1 MRAIVL
7 AGGGSKGA
15 YQIGVWRALRKLNI
29 SYDIVT
35 GTSVGALNSA
45 FMVQNDYFKALLLW
59 YNLKSST
66 VYDSSMKIESNKDF
80 IKYAKKIFKDGGIKI
95 DNLEKTVDKYINIE
109 KIYKSK
115 IDMGIV
121 TVKFPSLEP
130 LELKKS
136 DIPKDKLKDYLLA
149 SASCFPAFPVKEIDG
164 EEYIDGGFYDNLP
177 INLAISMGATEII
190 AVDLDFIGVKQKIKD
205 NSIPIRVISPSS
217 KTGSFL
223 IFDKIS
229 SRRAIR
235 LGYNDTMK
243 SFGKLE
249 GNLFAFKK
257 GSLKYN
263 YLKYKDKFI
272 NKFHNFLNLED
283 KGLLSKIA
291 HISVYA
297 KVFNYD
303 DPSFYQKF
311 NDIVEKTGSIFD
323 LDDSYLYSM
332 NKYNKFLHLNLRK
345 LSKHSFDDIYSN
357 RNSSKIKRLF
367 NDDLMVAYLYNYL
380 NSGKDVSDISNIIL
394 IFPNAF
400 LSALYLIIT
409 K

>member
-59 YNLKSST
+59 YNLKSSN

-80 IKYAKKIFKDGGIKI
+80 VKYAKKIFNDGGIKI

-109 KIYKSK
+109 KIYKSR

-205 NSIPIRVISPSS
+205 KSIPIRVISPTG

-223 IFDKIS
+223 VFNKVS

-235 LGYNDTMK
+235 LGYNDAMK

-249 GNLFAFKK
+249 GELFTFKK
-257 GSLKYN
+257 GSLKDN

-272 NKFHNFLNLED
+272 KEFHNFLNLED

-291 HISVYA
+291 HISVYS
-297 KVFNYD
+297 KIFNYD
-303 DPSFYQKF
+303 ESSFYEKF
-311 NDIVEKTGSIFD
+311 NEIVEKTGSIFD

-332 NKYNKFLHLNLRK
+332 NKYNKFLHINLRK
-345 LSKHSFDDIYSN
+345 VSKASFDNIYSN
-357 RNSSKIKRLF
+357 RHSSKIKRLF

-380 NSGKDVSDISNIIL
+380 NSNRDISDISNIIL